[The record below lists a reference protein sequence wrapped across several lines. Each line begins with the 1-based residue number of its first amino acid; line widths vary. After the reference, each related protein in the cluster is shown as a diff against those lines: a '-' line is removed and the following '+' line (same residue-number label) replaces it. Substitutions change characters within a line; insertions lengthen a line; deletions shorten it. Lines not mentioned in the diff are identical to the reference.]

1 MRAKKKKS
9 FPFLL
14 GETGFEWLWHFLK
27 AKLLD
32 RIYKNKIDINF
43 LFLQTF
49 SFQSWSIVDL
59 QCVSGVQQSDL
70 GFYTYILFALLSVI
84 G

>member
-49 SFQSWSIVDL
+49 SFKS
-59 QCVSGVQQSDL
+59 
-70 GFYTYILFALLSVI
+70 
-84 G
+84 